1 MQKICIWIKP
11 DWSLLKIQY
20 VKFGLLKAEQLRNM
34 KKEKIGDFIELH
46 DEFYNELQKEFLCMK
61 GDNKCKIM
69 IKSLT
74 K

>member
-1 MQKICIWIKP
+1 M
-11 DWSLLKIQY
+11 
-20 VKFGLLKAEQLRNM
+20 KAEQLRNV

-46 DEFYNELQKEFLCMK
+46 GEFYNEFQKEFLCVK

>member
-46 DEFYNELQKEFLCMK
+46 
-61 GDNKCKIM
+61 G
-69 IKSLT
+69 
-74 K
+74 